1 MFPPLLGE
9 AGRVG
14 KRPVGSHLGSGA
26 ECSALCQ
33 HLGKADGSH
42 AVHCLPVSSHPPG
55 CAGQAGPWV
64 RRPNRFNVKSWREGH
79 PDPGRGCRN
88 AGGTGQ
94 RSPETHSHV
103 EPQSTAFPNHLEPPC
118 SCL

>member
-14 KRPVGSHLGSGA
+14 KTPVGSHLGSGA

-55 CAGQAGPWV
+55 CVGQPGPWV
-64 RRPNRFNVKSWREGH
+64 RRTNRFNAKAILTLGEAVETLGGL
-79 PDPGRGCRN
+79 GRRAWKPLPRG
-88 AGGTGQ
+88 A
-94 RSPETHSHV
+94 PEHG
-103 EPQSTAFPNHLEPPC
+103 FPKPP
-118 SCL
+118 